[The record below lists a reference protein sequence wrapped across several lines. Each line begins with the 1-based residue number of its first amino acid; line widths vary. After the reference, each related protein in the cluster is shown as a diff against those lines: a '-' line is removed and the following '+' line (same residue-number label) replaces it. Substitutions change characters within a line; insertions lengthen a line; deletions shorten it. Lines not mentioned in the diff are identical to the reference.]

1 LHCRILNSSLFLVVM
16 LSLADSLLRVTMSCR
31 EDVVSLPN
39 GVFANVLHLREEVC
53 RPNHATCVGI
63 KKGTLQ
69 RPLQRD

>member
-1 LHCRILNSSLFLVVM
+1 M
-16 LSLADSLLRVTMSCR
+16 LSLADSLLRFTMSCR

-39 GVFANVLHLREEVC
+39 GVFANVLHLWEEVC
-53 RPNHATCVGI
+53 RQNHATCVGI